1 MERMERLRKK
11 ALSLAEQPGV
21 YLMKNKAGQ
30 IIYIGKAKRLKFRVV
45 SYFRQNK
52 AHNQKVLQMV
62 SQVED
67 FDYILCDSEFEALVL
82 ECSLIKQHSP
92 KYNILLK
99 DDKGYCYI
107 CITQEEYPRVKWVYR
122 KKEDGSRY
130 IGPYTSGYAVKESVE
145 TVNKLFGLPTCNR
158 KFPEDFGKQRPCLN
172 FHIHTCAGVC
182 TGKMK
187 KADYLHRV
195 EQAVDYLTQGSS
207 NYQKQLTRQME
218 EAAEKLDFE
227 TAAKLRDQLRMIQRL
242 DQSQKVRL
250 DHDKEQDFIGVRVI
264 ETTAQVVVLK
274 FRGGILTDKESFTFP
289 GSYEEKAVLE
299 EFLPR
304 YYHGGKEIP
313 KVIGLPMEIEDHQLL
328 EEYFTSLA
336 GHKITLHQPQRGES
350 RQILEM
356 AQKNALEE
364 LTRLLNR
371 NTGETVALQ
380 QLQKALR
387 LDKLPDYIES
397 YDISNLG
404 DSSMVAGMVVFE
416 HGRPK
421 RSHYKKFT
429 IKEHLAQ
436 DDYGCMSEVVS
447 RRFAHFLNPEEK
459 DEGFAT
465 KPDLILLDGGK
476 GHVNT
481 IRPLLAS
488 MELGD
493 IPVYG
498 LVKNDKHRTRAIASS
513 NGEVQLNI
521 TSPAFRLITK
531 IQDEVHRFSITFQ
544 RKTHKSRSFQSR
556 LTQVEGIGP
565 KKAAAVL
572 KAFPTKKE
580 LQQAS
585 VEQLRQAAKVG
596 EETAQKLYDTV
607 QEM

>member
-1 MERMERLRKK
+1 
-11 ALSLAEQPGV
+11 
-21 YLMKNKAGQ
+21 MKNKAGQ

-107 CITQEEYPRVKWVYR
+107 CITQEEYPRVKWVVPEKGGR
-122 KKEDGSRY
+122 QPVHRPLHQRLCGEGVGGDG
-130 IGPYTSGYAVKESVE
+130 
-145 TVNKLFGLPTCNR
+145 
-158 KFPEDFGKQRPCLN
+158 
-172 FHIHTCAGVC
+172 
-182 TGKMK
+182 
-187 KADYLHRV
+187 
-195 EQAVDYLTQGSS
+195 EQAVRPAHLQSEIPGRLRQAAALSEFPHPHLCRGMHRQNEKGGLPPPGGAGSGLS
-207 NYQKQLTRQME
+207 HPRQQQLPKAAHPADGGGGGEAGFRNRRQ
-218 EAAEKLDFE
+218 AAGPTADD
-227 TAAKLRDQLRMIQRL
+227 TAAGPEPKGAVGPRQGAGFHRRAGHRDYCPGGG
-242 DQSQKVRL
+242 SEVP
-250 DHDKEQDFIGVRVI
+250 
-264 ETTAQVVVLK
+264 
-274 FRGGILTDKESFTFP
+274 GGILTDKESFTFP

-380 QLQKALR
+380 QLQKALG
-387 LDKLPDYIES
+387 LSKLPDYIES

-476 GHVNT
+476 GHVT
-481 IRPLLAS
+481 PSVPCWLPW
-488 MELGD
+488 GW
-493 IPVYG
+493 V
-498 LVKNDKHRTRAIASS
+498 T
-513 NGEVQLNI
+513 
-521 TSPAFRLITK
+521 FRY
-531 IQDEVHRFSITFQ
+531 
-544 RKTHKSRSFQSR
+544 
-556 LTQVEGIGP
+556 
-565 KKAAAVL
+565 
-572 KAFPTKKE
+572 
-580 LQQAS
+580 
-585 VEQLRQAAKVG
+585 
-596 EETAQKLYDTV
+596 TAW
-607 QEM
+607 